1 MNVKIILTLLF
12 SLSSIFSF
20 GQYSSFK
27 LEKKK
32 DKDKKEV
39 KAPDAIQTKTKGCE
53 KFEGL
58 FNIYQDKKSGKSYL
72 EIDTSHLDQE
82 FIYFSYFENGV
93 TDAWTVKG
101 RYRGSKIIKRGKLFY
116 QSNVINPSYLESNR
130 ISVFMFVCLFSNSS
144 DMAEPIELKLS

>member
-1 MNVKIILTLLF
+1 MNKNIIFFLLTF
-12 SLSSIFSF
+12 TVLSSSA
-20 GQYSSFK
+20 QYSSFK

-82 FIYFSYFENGV
+82 FIYFSYFENGI
-93 TDAWTVKG
+93 TDAFSVRG
-101 RYRGSKIIKRGKLFY
+101 RYRGSKIIKIQKFY
-116 QSNVINPSYLESNR
+116 NKIDITVLNTNYYFDEDNALSKASNANIKYSSYY
-130 ISVFMFVCLFSNSS
+130 F
-144 DMAEPIELKLS
+144 